1 MKTLANGALA
11 LAHSF
16 PMANEPARP
25 VDAASLLLLRDSEQG
40 RGVQIYMVRRH
51 PRSRFLANALVFV
64 GGRHDEADRAEELLS
79 RCTGLDAAEAARR
92 MDLEDPRRAL
102 GLYVTAIRECFEE
115 AGVLVAHD
123 EDRQPPE
130 QHRSDLPA
138 RRERLIAEELSF
150 ERLLEELDLSLP
162 LDSLHYLD
170 HWLTPEFE
178 PRRYDTRFFACRA
191 PAGQQASFDPK
202 ETSFGGWLG
211 LGEVLEANREGRYF
225 LAPPTL
231 TILEGIQGCETV
243 EEVLRA
249 APDRPIPVFMPRPL
263 LGTPPPEHPTLLFP
277 GDHRYDDPGSA
288 EGPEHYVRLRDA
300 RWERIDTRG

>member
-1 MKTLANGALA
+1 MEK
-11 LAHSF
+11 
-16 PMANEPARP
+16 EPAQP
-25 VDAASLLLLRDSEQG
+25 VDAASLLLLRDSDE
-40 RGVQIYMVRRH
+40 GVQIYMVRRH

-64 GGRHDEADRAEELLS
+64 GGRHDEADRSEELRG
-79 RCTGLDAAEAARR
+79 RCTGLDADEAARR
-92 MDLEDPRRAL
+92 LDLQDPRRAL

-123 EDRQPPE
+123 ETGEPPA
-130 QHRSDLPA
+130 QHRSNLPA
-138 RRERLIAEELSF
+138 LREQLIAEEISF
-150 ERLLEELDLSLP
+150 ETLLEELSLSLP
-162 LDSLHYLD
+162 VDSLHYLD

-178 PRRYDTRFFACRA
+178 PRRYDTRFFTCRA
-191 PAGQQASFDPK
+191 PAGHQASFDPK

-231 TILEGIQGCETV
+231 TILEGIQSCETV
-243 EEVLRA
+243 DDLLQA
-249 APDRPIPVFMPRPL
+249 APDRPIAVTMPKPL

-288 EGPEHYVRLRDA
+288 AGPEHFVRLKDA
-300 RWERIDTRG
+300 RWERIRR